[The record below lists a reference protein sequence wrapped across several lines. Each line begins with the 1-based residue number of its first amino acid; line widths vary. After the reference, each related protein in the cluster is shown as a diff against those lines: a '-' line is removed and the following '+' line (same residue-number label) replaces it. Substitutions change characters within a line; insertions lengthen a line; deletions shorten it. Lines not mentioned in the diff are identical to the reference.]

1 MKLGAF
7 FLMERPH
14 PKTDEQVFRETLE
27 QVRLAEELGYDS
39 VWLAQ
44 HHFSEY
50 GIAGAL
56 AVVAAAVARE
66 TKRLRIGTAV
76 SILPFQHP
84 IHQAEDWATVDI
96 LSGGRL
102 DFGVGRGYQPA
113 EFAGFGVNQNNATD
127 LFIESIDIIKKAWT
141 EDRFSYDGKMYQI
154 KDLAVY
160 PKPIQKPHPPMYV
173 AALQPAS
180 YERVG
185 QLGLGVLAAPLITP
199 LEMVK
204 SNLDVYRRAL
214 REIGGDPDSMEYPM
228 QQMVYVAETNERAR
242 QEAKPY
248 FEWYYSTISRLIAP
262 PQGQQAANTYR
273 FYQKSQTHL
282 AKVDMDYLW
291 ETRSAAVGDPVRVA
305 EILTMMKT
313 EYGMNHLMAWVG
325 VGGIEHEKVVRSMTL
340 LKQEVLPRVG
350 AGEPVAAD

>member
-127 LFIESIDIIKKAWT
+127 LFIKSIDII
-141 EDRFSYDGKMYQI
+141 
-154 KDLAVY
+154 
-160 PKPIQKPHPPMYV
+160 
-173 AALQPAS
+173 
-180 YERVG
+180 
-185 QLGLGVLAAPLITP
+185 
-199 LEMVK
+199 
-204 SNLDVYRRAL
+204 
-214 REIGGDPDSMEYPM
+214 
-228 QQMVYVAETNERAR
+228 
-242 QEAKPY
+242 
-248 FEWYYSTISRLIAP
+248 
-262 PQGQQAANTYR
+262 
-273 FYQKSQTHL
+273 
-282 AKVDMDYLW
+282 
-291 ETRSAAVGDPVRVA
+291 
-305 EILTMMKT
+305 
-313 EYGMNHLMAWVG
+313 
-325 VGGIEHEKVVRSMTL
+325 
-340 LKQEVLPRVG
+340 
-350 AGEPVAAD
+350 

>member
-1 MKLGAF
+1 
-7 FLMERPH
+7 
-14 PKTDEQVFRETLE
+14 
-27 QVRLAEELGYDS
+27 
-39 VWLAQ
+39 
-44 HHFSEY
+44 
-50 GIAGAL
+50 
-56 AVVAAAVARE
+56 
-66 TKRLRIGTAV
+66 
-76 SILPFQHP
+76 
-84 IHQAEDWATVDI
+84 
-96 LSGGRL
+96 
-102 DFGVGRGYQPA
+102 
-113 EFAGFGVNQNNATD
+113 
-127 LFIESIDIIKKAWT
+127 
-141 EDRFSYDGKMYQI
+141 
-154 KDLAVY
+154 
-160 PKPIQKPHPPMYV
+160 
-173 AALQPAS
+173 
-180 YERVG
+180 
-185 QLGLGVLAAPLITP
+185 
-199 LEMVK
+199 
-204 SNLDVYRRAL
+204 
-214 REIGGDPDSMEYPM
+214 M

-350 AGEPVAAD
+350 AGEPIAAD